1 MASPVEAPSRR
12 AVGQGTRQGIGA
24 PRLAALPLF
33 RGLGEAALAAIAA
46 ELEWVELPGGT
57 VLFREGDPAESLYV
71 VTAGSLEVLLRTA
84 EGDRP
89 VAQIGVGETV
99 GEMGLIA
106 GAPRSATVA
115 ALRDSELVRL
125 DKPAYDKLIAA
136 HPGAMLQ
143 LVQIL
148 VGRLHR
154 TTHGERATRSAK
166 TLAFLPLSAAP
177 STTGFARSFVAA
189 LAAAGYRV
197 KRLDG
202 AVVERSS
209 EWLHGVES
217 DHDLVVYDGEPLATD
232 WSRLCLRQA
241 DRVYLIQSGAV
252 PCVASPLE
260 PLLAGSKCRAD
271 LVLLHAAD
279 AVEPSQ
285 CAGWLSRVTVEAH
298 HHLRTGREADLLR
311 LVRLVTG
318 NAVGLVLSGGSARG
332 FAHIGALRALRQA
345 GIPLDLFAGT
355 SVGAIVAA
363 GAAVGWDDDELR
375 DRMRAAFATSNPLGD
390 YTLPLIGLVKG
401 RKVTRGLRTHFA
413 DRAIE
418 DLWHGFFCLST
429 NLSSGRSKVHRSGP
443 LWRAL
448 RASVAIPGVL
458 PPVIEAGEVLVDGGT
473 LNNFPV
479 DVMSALQR
487 GPVIGVNVAAGRSFA
502 SNVADLEAGSLW
514 QLLRQVRGETPSII
528 RLLMRVGTMSSAAQ
542 LKLARMQAD
551 LLIEPKLKHID
562 PLDWRAFDRGIAAGY
577 EETMRALEAV
587 ELPLRRKATVT
598 AA

>member
-1 MASPVEAPSRR
+1 MASPVEAPSRP
-12 AVGQGTRQGIGA
+12 AVGQGVAA

-46 ELEWVELPGGT
+46 ELEGVELPGGT

-71 VTAGSLEVLLRTA
+71 VTAGSLEVLLKTA

-106 GAPRSATVA
+106 GTPRSATVA

-125 DKPAYDKLIAA
+125 DRPAYDKLIAA

-143 LVQIL
+143 LVQLL

-154 TTHGERATRSAK
+154 TTHGERPVRSAK
-166 TLAFLPLSAAP
+166 TLAILPLSGAP
-177 STTGFARSFVAA
+177 ATTGFARDFGAA
-189 LAAAGYRV
+189 LAAAGHRV
-197 KRLDG
+197 ERLDA
-202 AVVERSS
+202 AVAGRSS
-209 EWLHGVES
+209 ERLHRIEA
-217 DHDLVVYDGEPLATD
+217 DHDLVVYDAEPSPGEWT
-232 WSRLCLRQA
+232 RLCLRQA
-241 DRVYLIQSGAV
+241 DRVYLVESGGA
-252 PCVASPLE
+252 PADASPLE
-260 PLLAGSKCRAD
+260 PLLAGAKRRAD
-271 LVLLHAAD
+271 LVLLHPAD
-279 AVEPSQ
+279 TAEPTP
-285 CAGWLSRVTVEAH
+285 CAGWLSRLVVEAH
-298 HHLRTGREADLLR
+298 HHLRAGRGADLER

-363 GAAVGWDDDELR
+363 GAAVGWGDDELR
-375 DRMRAAFATSNPLGD
+375 DRMRAAFATSNPLSD
-390 YTLPLIGLVKG
+390 YTLPLVGLVKG
-401 RKVTRGLRTHFA
+401 RKVTRGLRAHFA
-413 DRAIE
+413 ERAIE

-458 PPVIEAGEVLVDGGT
+458 PPVIDGGEVLVDGGT

-487 GPVIGVNVAAGRSFA
+487 GPVIGVNVASGRSFA

-542 LKLARMQAD
+542 LRLARAQAD
-551 LLIEPKLKHID
+551 LLIEPKLKRID
-562 PLDWRAFDRGIAAGY
+562 PLDWRAFDRGVEAGY
-577 EETMRALEAV
+577 EETMRALEGV
-587 ELPLRRKATVT
+587 ELPLKRKSTV
-598 AA
+598 AAS